1 MFVRIFIPKKHR
13 QRFDEMVS
21 QSLISRLR
29 GRSFSEHRNNRLRR
43 SRSEDHPDRLLSVST
58 RASSVPRTSN
68 EDVAMPP
75 ARGLRKTT
83 SLIAGHSSSFSTRR
97 SVKVSLWKD
106 FLKLPFAFVFW
117 NISYS
122 SKSVRFPLTNILF
135 YLYLCFLFML
145 SFDFLWFYFITFV
158 LFWFAFFYVTCCFML
173 HYLVHINIDIDG

>member
-43 SRSEDHPDRLLSVST
+43 SRSEDHPERLLSVST

-68 EDVAMPP
+68 EDVVMPP

-122 SKSVRFPLTNILF
+122 NKSVRFPLTNILF
-135 YLYLCFLFML
+135 ILIYTCWMDGYIPFCWISNLTTVVACK
-145 SFDFLWFYFITFV
+145 W
-158 LFWFAFFYVTCCFML
+158 WRFYVTTIFHPYNSCYF
-173 HYLVHINIDIDG
+173 